1 MQDIRSEIQKI
12 NEIIPIPSTVTLILS
27 RSMQGEM
34 ANSKLIQL
42 VDSDSVL
49 TALVLR
55 AANSAFYSIRA
66 GVATVSHAVTMLGY
80 TEVSRLVLTYELRQR
95 IFTLDP
101 QQRDFLNRLW
111 LHSLCTATTA
121 RIIARYLRLST
132 GGEEFTAGLLHDM
145 GKIVLA
151 QHYSFSR
158 LKVREMVEELF
169 LSDLEAE
176 RQLFAMGHDE
186 IGEYLGQNWRLPA
199 VITDTMRYH
208 HDPAFDGPHRIITSI
223 VRTADLLAEQWNLGI
238 TERSTPV
245 PVPEDPCWSVL
256 TEQFPVLT
264 EEPFETFEES
274 VRMEFE
280 NNLAFSELFS

>member
-1 MQDIRSEIQKI
+1 MQDIRNEIQNI
-12 NEIIPIPSTVTLILS
+12 NEIVPIPSTVTLILS
-27 RSMQGEM
+27 HSLQGEM

-42 VDSDSVL
+42 VDADSVL

-80 TEVSRLVLTYELRQR
+80 AEVSRLVLTYELRQR
-95 IFTLDP
+95 VFALNP

-121 RIIARYLRLST
+121 RIIAKYLRHT
-132 GGEEFTAGLLHDM
+132 TIGEEFTAGLLHDM

-151 QHYSFSR
+151 QHYSFSL
-158 LKVREMVEELF
+158 LKVREMIDELF

-176 RQLFAMGHDE
+176 QQLFAMGHDE
-186 IGEYLGQNWRLPA
+186 IGEYLGKNWRLPD
-199 VITDTMRYH
+199 VITDAMRYH
-208 HDPAFDGPHRIITSI
+208 HDPAHDGPHHIITSI
-223 VRTADLLAEQWNLGI
+223 VRCADLLAEQWNLGI
-238 TERSTPV
+238 TERSAPALIA
-245 PVPEDPCWSVL
+245 EDPCWQVL
-256 TEQFPVLT
+256 TEHFPALAA
-264 EEPFETFEES
+264 ESFDSFEENI
-274 VRMEFE
+274 RMEFE